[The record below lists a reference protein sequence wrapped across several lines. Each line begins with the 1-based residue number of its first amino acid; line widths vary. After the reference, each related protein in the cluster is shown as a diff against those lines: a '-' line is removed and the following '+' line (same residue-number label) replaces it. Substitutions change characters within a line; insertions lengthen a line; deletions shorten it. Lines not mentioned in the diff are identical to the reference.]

1 MDESDDKGEKRVSE
15 EPEGIE
21 APLEETEN
29 ARREALKRL
38 GIMTAYTAPALM
50 MLMHSRAA
58 ASSSV
63 SSGQTN

>member
-1 MDESDDKGEKRVSE
+1 MRVSE
-15 EPEGIE
+15 EPQGIE
-21 APLEETEN
+21 IPEEEVEN
-29 ARREALKRL
+29 ARRDALKRL

-63 SSGQTN
+63 SSGSTN